1 VLVTVSEAPTRL
13 SWKLGAIGGL
23 AGLAWGAGFRSY
35 MWQISGTPHVNW
47 AGTFLGILLPG
58 AVTGALLGIAEA
70 RRRAGRKRGLKWFA
84 LAPLAF
90 AVAPLLFPGAVW
102 TLLTT
107 GLGGGAIGVAVLAIA
122 GGFAL
127 GAGPLW
133 ARILTGILAL
143 ALLLG
148 VTLTVPFIGG
158 PPLALTTARG
168 AWIAVLVASFLTI
181 FALAA
186 AIPFR
191 RVPAGS

>member
-1 VLVTVSEAPTRL
+1 
-13 SWKLGAIGGL
+13 
-23 AGLAWGAGFRSY
+23 
-35 MWQISGTPHVNW
+35 
-47 AGTFLGILLPG
+47 
-58 AVTGALLGIAEA
+58 
-70 RRRAGRKRGLKWFA
+70 
-84 LAPLAF
+84 
-90 AVAPLLFPGAVW
+90 VW

-158 PPLALTTARG
+158 PSLALTTARG